1 MPNTYSVHSVI
12 ETDVTTFIIPLEIGE
27 QLIEY
32 ILVLFILK
40 TVCCAEHYVKF
51 PLSRLQ
57 QVQEK
62 LYKKRRRK
70 IWLECDE
77 NCE

>member
-1 MPNTYSVHSVI
+1 MSNTYSVHGVI

-27 QLIEY
+27 QLIED

-40 TVCCAEHYVKF
+40 TISCTEHYVKF

-62 LYKKRRRK
+62 LYKKEEEK
-70 IWLECDE
+70 YG
-77 NCE
+77 